1 MVNKMNNIKNKYN
14 LLIPLILIITI
25 FLTIL
30 LINSN
35 KVIIAET
42 CENLEDYSG
51 VCNIG
56 PRCGVGTKCE
66 NNPPCGSKSEVPSC
80 NMETTEGKTLNSYA
94 WTQISYRRNRIVC
107 TGGYPS
113 GRNCI
118 CDVEGTTETKK
129 VCYCYQTIQKA
140 ERICDTNDKLQTK
153 TGLQKDGYLVPGV
166 AQCKGDV
173 CGDWITAGTVFYKV
187 CCTPDGKVGHSG
199 PYFVQDPYQPPEG
212 VCIGGSKDEIMY
224 TFGFTSDPN
233 SLPNPGEPHP
243 DCGKRT
249 ISCIATSTS
258 PNTIRV
264 TASTTVSSGL
274 IQIKLGNQT
283 KECSA
288 PSCTVEFTNVLTA
301 DVIIKANL
309 IVEERLVASTT
320 CSATTT
326 FGGIT
331 PPQYNGTPPIKGG
344 ICAIQPFLK
353 ILNIGENSHSLLSY
367 EPSELYGNKIFNLKN
382 SNIIQ
387 FDFGLRN
394 IGESKGYT
402 CQGYKKGNFSRGSCC
417 TDANNTYYVCRDV
430 CKSGETAVGYDKCGG
445 CKKWDCPQ
453 NDGERNEVGGLQTTT
468 GYDDPICGFGNDGG
482 YVDIS
487 LTVGPIWK
495 PWGLLLNT
503 FTNYGSFRITKSE
516 DLFKKTFFV
525 YLSENSL
532 PIPSYSPE
540 RHGNYYIK
548 TEVRTHN
555 LINVPAGLRLA
566 DSSIECDVKCDLGE
580 GYISKSD
587 ADKKIKEKDKKSS
600 PIIDYQNYYNQLI
613 QITSTDVIAN
623 VPSASSPE
631 VQTKNNELS
640 GKVKT
645 PLRNFIVGYP
655 ININYGISLGNPG
668 VFKKDEGSFW
678 LEIGGQK
685 VGEQGVQDTYGGRSS
700 SYSFTPEF
708 AGNLG
713 LCTVNNAD
721 DERSNP
727 PNIENACSSITVYR
741 YLCYQ
746 GFCYECPNEPTKPI
760 NGNKLNEALCK
771 VVEPAKCKV
780 YIGSDCKS
788 KGRE

>member
-1 MVNKMNNIKNKYN
+1 M
-14 LLIPLILIITI
+14 
-25 FLTIL
+25 
-30 LINSN
+30 
-35 KVIIAET
+35 IIAQT
-42 CENLEDYSG
+42 QICDTLEDYSG

-56 PRCGVGTKCE
+56 PTCGVGTKCE
-66 NNPPCGSKSEVPSC
+66 NNPPCGSNKSTVPSC
-80 NMETTEGKTLNSYA
+80 DMTTTDGKPLSTYA
-94 WTQISYRRNRIVC
+94 WTQISYTRTEIVC
-107 TGGYPS
+107 EKQAPVTE
-113 GRNCI
+113 NCI
-118 CDVEGTTETKK
+118 CDVASAPPGKK
-129 VCYCYQTIQKA
+129 ICYCYKTIQRA
-140 ERICDTNDKLQTK
+140 ERICDTNDKLQTR
-153 TGLQKDGYLVPGV
+153 TGSQKDGYLVPGV

-173 CGDWITAGTVFYKV
+173 CGDWVTAGTVFYKV
-187 CCTPDGKVGHSG
+187 CCTPDGTVGHSG

-212 VCIGGSKDEIMY
+212 VCIGGSQAKIMSS
-224 TFGFTSDPN
+224 FTSDPG
-233 SLPNPGEPHP
+233 SLPNPGELHP
-243 DCGKRT
+243 DCRKET
-249 ISCIATSTS
+249 ISCVATSTS

-264 TASTTVSSGL
+264 AASTTVSSGL

-301 DVIIKANL
+301 GVIIKANL

-331 PPQYNGTPPIKGG
+331 PPQYNGTPIIEKG
-344 ICAIQPFLK
+344 ICAIQPYLK
-353 ILNIGENSHSLLSY
+353 IVNIGENSHSLLSY

-387 FDFGLRN
+387 FDFGLNN
-394 IGESKGYT
+394 IGKSKGYT
-402 CQGYKKGNFSRGSCC
+402 CQGYRMGNFSRGSCC
-417 TDANNTYYVCRDV
+417 TDENNTYYVCRDACV
-430 CKSGETAVGYDKCGG
+430 NGERAVGYDQCGG

-453 NDGERNEVGGLQTTT
+453 NDGERNEVGGLRTTT
-468 GYDDPICGFGNDGG
+468 GYDDPICGFGEGGG

-487 LTVGPIWK
+487 LTVGPIRK
-495 PWGLLLNT
+495 RWGLLLNT
-503 FTNYGSFRITKSE
+503 FTNYGSFRIAKSE

-525 YLSENSL
+525 HLSENSSTT
-532 PIPSYSPE
+532 PSYSPE
-540 RHGNYYIK
+540 RHGDYYVK
-548 TEVRTHN
+548 VEAGANN
-555 LINVPAGLRLA
+555 LINVPAGLRL
-566 DSSIECDVKCDLGE
+566 DDESIVCDVKCDLGNGFIYKWE
-580 GYISKSD
+580 
-587 ADKKIKEKDKKSS
+587 ADQQIINKDKSAT
-600 PIIDYQNYYNQLI
+600 PTIDHVRYYNELI

-623 VPSASSPE
+623 TPSASSPE

-678 LEIGGQK
+678 LEIGGEK
-685 VGEQGVQDTYGGRSS
+685 FGEQGVQDTYGGRSS
-700 SYSFTPEF
+700 SYSFTPAS

-713 LCTVNNAD
+713 LCTVHNAD

-746 GFCYECPNEPTKPI
+746 GFCYECPNEPAKPI
-760 NGNKLNEALCK
+760 NGNRLNDAGCK
-771 VVEPAKCKV
+771 VVEPVKCKT